1 MFLDRDLIRL
11 KEDIIADMLVKLVS
25 AVFAFLLSVCLFV
38 YICFFCTR
46 ATDHSDQEI

>member
-25 AVFAFLLSVCLFV
+25 AVFAFLLPVCLF
-38 YICFFCTR
+38 IFAFFCTR